1 MAIATVKNGESSL
14 STREQ
19 ILSVSTQLFARHGY
33 DRVTMRD
40 ISTNVGVTL
49 PTIYHHFKDKE
60 NLYREVE
67 LESYGG
73 MKDRLMSAL
82 EEAETPEMRL
92 RAFIGELFDILHE
105 NPVFRN
111 LALRNMLDPDHR
123 HHKFLVGVTLQ
134 KVYESLVRLLNE
146 FRPGSGDKTVPMA
159 IVSGIFGF
167 VAMEPAKR
175 QLEGYPYTVLSWD
188 KERDEYIEHMVRS
201 LSRL

>member
-1 MAIATVKNGESSL
+1 MAIATANKNESGL

-40 ISTNVGVTL
+40 ISTAVGVTL

-73 MKDRLMSAL
+73 MKNRLLSAL
-82 EEAETPEMRL
+82 EDDASPELRL
-92 RAFIGELFDILHE
+92 RAFIRELFDILHE

-111 LALRNMLDPDHR
+111 LALRNMLDPDRR
-123 HHKFLVGVTLQ
+123 HHQFLVGVTLQ
-134 KVYESLVRLLNE
+134 KVYESLVKLLNE
-146 FRPGSGDKTVPMA
+146 FRPGSGNKTVPMA

-175 QLEGYPYTVLSWD
+175 QLEGYPYTIMSWD

-201 LSRL
+201 LKKI